1 MKTIATLF
9 FQKKQVIL
17 MIKIIK
23 VILSFMK
30 AYIAEN
36 VLKSEKKKLEW
47 IPNSQLSKNSSM
59 REIINF
65 FFNKK
70 ET

>member
-1 MKTIATLF
+1 
-9 FQKKQVIL
+9 